1 MKQATLDERRFA
13 NAVAAMPEDALS
25 AARSAAASRFLEVGF
40 PDTRQEDWRYT
51 NLGPAVAV
59 SNDWLGSAPFV
70 APQPSAQESELTG
83 AVDAHWIAIRNGLVD
98 IGDSQLPDGV
108 SVTRL
113 ANDRRA
119 QLGTDDAMS
128 QFNASLLRDGLRIVV
143 TSAATLDK
151 PLGILVADTA
161 AESAAVSQ
169 VRIQVQLEAGA
180 AASFVEAHVSRGDG
194 RHFCN
199 AVLEF
204 ELARDSEIDYLRIQ
218 QRARQHIQ
226 IGKLAVRLAERAK
239 FRHGSFD
246 LGGSLIRNDIVAE
259 LLGSDSRIE
268 LYGLYLAGNQ
278 QHVDNHTS
286 VYHRV
291 GPSTSRE
298 EYRGLYGFFQFMTL
312 SCCYRQSVGDSA

>member
-1 MKQATLDERRFA
+1 
-13 NAVAAMPEDALS
+13 
-25 AARSAAASRFLEVGF
+25 
-40 PDTRQEDWRYT
+40 
-51 NLGPAVAV
+51 
-59 SNDWLGSAPFV
+59 
-70 APQPSAQESELTG
+70 
-83 AVDAHWIAIRNGLVD
+83 
-98 IGDSQLPDGV
+98 
-108 SVTRL
+108 
-113 ANDRRA
+113 
-119 QLGTDDAMS
+119 
-128 QFNASLLRDGLRIVV
+128 V

-298 EYRGLYGFFQFMTL
+298 EYRGILNRRARCVFNGKAVVDRGADGADAQQANHNLLLSDDAEIDTKPELEIYADDVKCSHGATVGQLDRTAMFYLRSRGLDEASATQLLMRAFAAEVIGMMTVAQATGYL
-312 SCCYRQSVGDSA
+312 SQIVDRRLDELTRDANDG